1 MILIYKFIFFGSLF
15 GIFCVFFGYP
25 LILYVSVILKNKNSS
40 TTIQEQKYPY
50 VSFVVVFR
58 NAESLIENKI
68 HNFMNLDYPNN
79 RRELILVSDGTDDG
93 SSELVHPYLT
103 NNIHLFQFSNH
114 KGKAQRLNFG
124 VEKSRG
130 EFVFFSDADSIL
142 DNKSISLLINHFY
155 DSEVVGGVCGQ
166 RVIVDDIAQIKT
178 GQMEFVKWDLLI
190 KLLETR
196 NGFNITSN
204 EGKIYVIRK
213 KLYCEVPDGVTDDA
227 YVLFSIVSNGYRFV
241 FEQEAKSFIMAPSRN
256 ARHELIRR
264 IRIVSTSLN
273 GLKMN
278 RKLFNPFKY
287 GVFSYGLFI
296 NKVLRRLLPVFF
308 IFFFISSF
316 LLYVSDLFYA
326 TIAILFQIV
335 GYIFSFS
342 YPYLNNKSFLKK
354 YKIYHF
360 VSKLSELGFYFCL
373 GLLGTFLGVLFFCV
387 GKKITKW
394 EPLKN

>member
-1 MILIYKFIFFGSLF
+1 
-15 GIFCVFFGYP
+15 
-25 LILYVSVILKNKNSS
+25 
-40 TTIQEQKYPY
+40 
-50 VSFVVVFR
+50 
-58 NAESLIENKI
+58 
-68 HNFMNLDYPNN
+68 
-79 RRELILVSDGTDDG
+79 
-93 SSELVHPYLT
+93 
-103 NNIHLFQFSNH
+103 
-114 KGKAQRLNFG
+114 
-124 VEKSRG
+124 
-130 EFVFFSDADSIL
+130 
-142 DNKSISLLINHFY
+142 
-155 DSEVVGGVCGQ
+155 
-166 RVIVDDIAQIKT
+166 
-178 GQMEFVKWDLLI
+178 MEFVKWDLLI